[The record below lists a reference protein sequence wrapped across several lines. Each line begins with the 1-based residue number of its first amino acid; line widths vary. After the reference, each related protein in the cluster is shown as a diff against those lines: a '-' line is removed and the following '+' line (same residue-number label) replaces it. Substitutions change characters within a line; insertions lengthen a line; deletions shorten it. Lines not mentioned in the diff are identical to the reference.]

1 MCDIPFLSWRTSMIQ
16 DGLGNFLVDAK
27 VTIHHYI
34 PALQG
39 TSPNTRASLS
49 LSLCVCWGT
58 RYFQFVVV
66 EGQFEGYIVQPSC

>member
-1 MCDIPFLSWRTSMIQ
+1 MIQ

-49 LSLCVCWGT
+49 LSVYVGAPGISNLLSWKANLKDTSFSQAVDH
-58 RYFQFVVV
+58 
-66 EGQFEGYIVQPSC
+66 